1 VIEGADLFLGLSAPG
16 VLKPE
21 MVKRMAA
28 DPLILA
34 LANPVPEIMPDE
46 ARAARPDAIVAT
58 GRSDFPNQVNNVLCF
73 PFIFRGALDVG
84 ATTINEEMK
93 MACVKAIAGLARF
106 EASEVVV
113 KAYGG
118 QTSGFGRDYIIPR
131 PFDPRLILEIA
142 PAVAQAAMD
151 SGVARRPIEDMEAY
165 RQRLNE
171 FAFRSGLVMKPV
183 FEQAKRDPRRVFF
196 AEGEADRVLRAVQ
209 VLVDEGTAKPVVCGR
224 PRVVQMR
231 LDQLGLRIRIDEDF
245 ELVNPLS
252 DPRYN
257 DYWRLYHSIM
267 ERKGVTPDRARTVVR
282 TDATVIGAL
291 AILRGDADAMICGVE
306 GQYRQH
312 LQHVDDLIGR
322 DEGVQDYSAVSMLIT
337 ARGTFFI
344 ADTYVSDDPS
354 AEEIVEMTTLAA
366 EAVRRFG
373 MTPKIALVSHSN
385 FGSRKEAAALKMREA
400 VRQLHARFPELEVDG
415 EMHADAALA
424 EDVRERLFP
433 NSRLKGAANTLIM
446 PTLDAANIAFN
457 LAKVLGDGLPV
468 GPILIGARH
477 PVHILT
483 PSVTARGITNMS
495 ALAVVDG
502 QARRPATSA

>member
-1 VIEGADLFLGLSAPG
+1 
-16 VLKPE
+16 
-21 MVKRMAA
+21 
-28 DPLILA
+28 
-34 LANPVPEIMPDE
+34 
-46 ARAARPDAIVAT
+46 
-58 GRSDFPNQVNNVLCF
+58 
-73 PFIFRGALDVG
+73 
-84 ATTINEEMK
+84 
-93 MACVKAIAGLARF
+93 
-106 EASEVVV
+106 
-113 KAYGG
+113 
-118 QTSGFGRDYIIPR
+118 
-131 PFDPRLILEIA
+131 
-142 PAVAQAAMD
+142 
-151 SGVARRPIEDMEAY
+151 
-165 RQRLNE
+165 
-171 FAFRSGLVMKPV
+171 
-183 FEQAKRDPRRVFF
+183 
-196 AEGEADRVLRAVQ
+196 
-209 VLVDEGTAKPVVCGR
+209 
-224 PRVVQMR
+224 
-231 LDQLGLRIRIDEDF
+231 
-245 ELVNPLS
+245 
-252 DPRYN
+252 
-257 DYWRLYHSIM
+257 
-267 ERKGVTPDRARTVVR
+267 
-282 TDATVIGAL
+282 
-291 AILRGDADAMICGVE
+291 MICGVE